1 MRARAILSHD
11 APFRAAAKAASFSHI
26 YVPSILVAF
35 PIPKAQGGRVCCYV
49 IPPFLWV
56 LSLVNTGNV
65 MWKLAYLFKTKQP
78 ALHFAI
84 CRGFVARNPIEH
96 VPVDVPDVGVAL
108 LFSDVEFDLK
118 AL

>member
-35 PIPKAQGGRVCCYV
+35 PIPKAQGGRVCCYA

-56 LSLVNTGNV
+56 LSLVIMGNV
-65 MWKLAYLFKTKQP
+65 IWHFYLRQNNP
-78 ALHFAI
+78 
-84 CRGFVARNPIEH
+84 RGFVARNRIEH
-96 VPVDVPDVGVAL
+96 VPVHVPDVGVAL

-118 AL
+118 AV